1 MIHLCFAA
9 ILTLAS
15 VDVDRQRLTVKIDP
29 TTNLVEGVSTM
40 TVAGDGDLAFRI
52 HPSSDIHRILVD
64 GVEIDPGPGPSLPDL
79 RSGAEIVMHWRGV
92 HREDVAAG
100 ERPGRI
106 HNQSV
111 RAHAAEDGIFL
122 SDGSDW
128 HPQPLDERG
137 RPQLRPM
144 SVRFEELAGWS
155 LVASGDPADGD
166 RPEAPSWT
174 WVTPRP
180 VAGVAVAG
188 NRHGHFHRAVA
199 TDHGPV
205 DVVAQLSEA
214 NADKAGFYLDAAQD
228 YLVRYT
234 RLLGAYPFERFTV
247 VENFFSSGFA
257 FPGFTLLGP
266 RVVGMAPRSLKPGY
280 LDHELLHAWWG
291 NGVYVDE
298 DDGNWCE
305 GLTNFC
311 TNYGRRVLEDGP
323 EAGRRYRRGIIN
335 QVSLDPTLDDGP
347 LGDFGRPGRGVDRFV
362 GYEKGSFVFM
372 MLQDVLEDGLPERPF
387 EASPI
392 WEMLREIASRHLGER
407 IGWAE
412 IQVAAEA
419 VRPDRPAGW
428 LDPFFQRWV
437 RAHAVPATTA
447 SLAASPPQSIERLE
461 RNDGAE
467 VLVDPDSRHYRTVP
481 TRLTSPTIAGT
492 LGGGADLVVSEAPLI
507 APSDL
512 AWTQETAR
520 GENPLLIGAAA
531 IDANAS
537 LIARTSDPITIDA
550 SGFTIDGVRWSGPGH
565 SVLHTMHHPDVP
577 GRYITVFHS
586 NGDAGWKRLR
596 LIWYYRKDTTVVW
609 DGGQTLLRRVHE
621 PEAWMDAAPARI
633 AP

>member
-1 MIHLCFAA
+1 MIHLCLATLVAFASA
-9 ILTLAS
+9 
-15 VDVDRQRLTVKIDP
+15 DVAHQELVVRIDP
-29 TTNLVEGVSTM
+29 ATNLVEGTSTM
-40 TVAGDGDLAFRI
+40 TITGGGTLAYRI
-52 HPSSDIHRILVD
+52 HPASRIHRVLVD
-64 GVEIDPGPGPSLPDL
+64 GVEVNPGAEPVLPDL
-79 RSGAEIVMHWRGV
+79 GDGSEVVMHWSGL

-111 RAHAAEDGIFL
+111 RAHAAEDGVFL

-128 HPQPLDERG
+128 HPQPLDHRG
-137 RPQLRPM
+137 RPRLRPM
-144 SVRFEELAGWS
+144 SLSLEAPAGWS
-155 LVASGDPADGD
+155 LVASGDPEGGPS
-166 RPEAPSWT
+166 PEAPCRT
-174 WVTPRP
+174 WRTPRP
-180 VAGVAVAG
+180 VAGMAVAG
-188 NRHGHFHRAVA
+188 NRHGRFHRSVD

-214 NADKAGFYLDAAQD
+214 NADKAGFYLDAAED

-234 RLLGAYPFERFTV
+234 RLLGPYPFERFTV

-298 DDGNWCE
+298 EDGNWCE

-311 TNYGRRVLEDGP
+311 TNYGRRVLEEGP

-347 LGDFGRPGRGVDRFV
+347 LGDFGRRGRGVDRFV

-372 MLQDVLEDGLPERPF
+372 MLQDVLEEGLPERPF
-387 EASPI
+387 DQSPI
-392 WEMLREIASRHLGER
+392 WEMLRDLAANHLGER
-407 IGWAE
+407 IGWRE

-419 VRPDRPAGW
+419 VRPERPKGW

-437 RAHAVPATTA
+437 REHAVPGTSA
-447 SLAASPPQSIERLE
+447 SLEASPPQSIERLE
-461 RNDGAE
+461 RNGGAE

-481 TRLTSPTIAGT
+481 IAMTSPTIAGT
-492 LGGGADLVVSEAPLI
+492 LGSGVSLEVSDAAPI

-512 AWTQETAR
+512 AWTRDVPR
-520 GENPLLIGAAA
+520 GQNPMLIGADA
-531 IDANAS
+531 IAANAA
-537 LIARTSDPITIDA
+537 LIARTSDPIEIDE
-550 SGFTIDGVRWSGPGH
+550 SGFTIDGVRWSEPGH

-586 NGDAGWKRLR
+586 NGDAGWPRLR

-609 DGGQTLLRRVHE
+609 DGGETLLRRVHE
-621 PEAWMDAAPARI
+621 PEAWMKDPRSGAAP
-633 AP
+633 